1 MLRAAHACNEGTL
14 YARAEAFC
22 IWKGLRTVIEA
33 SEGSWQLTSFP
44 LVSRL
49 IEAASKAGKDSPY
62 DLFQQAANWVN
73 APTIFQPQE
82 RDEAMSALFEHID
95 LHGMTLSELQR
106 LLDAQNYMPRQCV
119 EKLAGAYL
127 HLCTGCAM

>member
-1 MLRAAHACNEGTL
+1 MLSAAHACNEGTL
-14 YARAEAFC
+14 YARAETFC
-22 IWKGLRTVIEA
+22 IWKGLGTVIKA

-73 APTIFQPQE
+73 TSVQPQE
-82 RDEAMSALFEHID
+82 MDEAMSALFEHID